1 MTSSSA
7 PNFGILGS
15 GFGLYGHLPV
25 VYSSGSNTIYLLE
38 SSIQAMSYRE
48 DLSAYVKH
56 VKPQANIESLIEAV
70 DYLVI
75 SLPPENQFATIYDN
89 INLFKRHNVRL
100 ILEKPLAISPDL
112 AINLSKLLQA
122 NNIPF
127 WVNYTFLYTAWF
139 NQLLES
145 ISFTDSI
152 DIKWHF
158 KAHHFKYKLTN
169 WKVDHEIGGGPVR
182 FYGIHL
188 FACIAHISKINSL
201 LQFDLSYFRNYMSG
215 FKLSTLLEN
224 NMTVNITI
232 DTNCDDDTFQVYTN
246 RDTLLYSSKS
256 PFESDLK
263 HVYQIL
269 IIS

>member
-48 DLSAYVKH
+48 DLSAYVRH

-75 SLPPENQFATIYDN
+75 SLPPENQFATIYDY

-127 WVNYTFLYTAWF
+127 WVNYTFLYTA
-139 NQLLES
+139 
-145 ISFTDSI
+145 
-152 DIKWHF
+152 
-158 KAHHFKYKLTN
+158 
-169 WKVDHEIGGGPVR
+169 
-182 FYGIHL
+182 
-188 FACIAHISKINSL
+188 
-201 LQFDLSYFRNYMSG
+201 
-215 FKLSTLLEN
+215 
-224 NMTVNITI
+224 
-232 DTNCDDDTFQVYTN
+232 
-246 RDTLLYSSKS
+246 
-256 PFESDLK
+256 
-263 HVYQIL
+263 
-269 IIS
+269 